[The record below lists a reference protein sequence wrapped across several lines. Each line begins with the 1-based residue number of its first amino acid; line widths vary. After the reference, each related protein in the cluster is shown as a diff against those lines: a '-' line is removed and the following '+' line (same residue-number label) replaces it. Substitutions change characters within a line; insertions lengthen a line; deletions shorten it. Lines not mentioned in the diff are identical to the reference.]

1 MVPESLLL
9 ICYLYGRL
17 FKKKTAK
24 KIIMMRAGY
33 PKLVLAPRAQTMCD
47 LLRVLTEIASTSTCL
62 TLADGMGWRGA
73 AQPRSATVRPA

>member
-1 MVPESLLL
+1 LLFVRAAVFL
-9 ICYLYGRL
+9 
-17 FKKKTAK
+17 KKTAK

-62 TLADGMGWRGA
+62 TLADGVGWRGA